1 MFNVSDAF
9 EMKSQGIQK
18 LPEGEYDAT
27 VVSAVAY
34 EDDPEK
40 KPVIRM
46 RLNVD
51 VGGSTQYVTHWLR
64 AGETPRALAFFFG
77 QLAILGIDKRW
88 IKNHPDA
95 GLTAVAQFITS
106 ECPDVILKSE
116 SYEWNGEI
124 RTQYRLNKR

>member
-9 EMKSQGIQK
+9 DMKNKEIQK
-18 LPEGEYDAT
+18 LPEGSYDAT
-27 VVSAVAY
+27 VVAATAY

-40 KPVIRM
+40 KPVLRL

-51 VGGSTQYVTHWLR
+51 VNKSTQYITYWLR
-64 AGETPRALAFFFG
+64 VSETSRALAFFFS

-95 GLTAVAQFITS
+95 GLTAVAQFIAE
-106 ECPDVILKSE
+106 ECPDVVLTSE
-116 SYEWNGEI
+116 NYEWNGEI

>member
-9 EMKSQGIQK
+9 AMKNKGIQK
-18 LPEGEYDAT
+18 LPEGSYDAT
-27 VVSAVAY
+27 VVAAAAY

-40 KPVIRM
+40 KPVIRL

-51 VGGSTQYVTHWLR
+51 VDGSTQYVTHWLSVS
-64 AGETPRALAFFFG
+64 ETSRGLSFFFG

-95 GLTAVAQFITS
+95 GLTAVAQAITE
-106 ECPDVILKSE
+106 ECPDVILTSE
-116 SYEWNGEI
+116 NYEWKGEI